1 MKSQISISIE
11 NDLLD
16 TITRLGGKDGRS
28 KLVEEAVRIKYHD
41 AKKVIAQK
49 MANLQEE
56 ARAIG
61 LFISWEFD
69 KKQGER

>member
-41 AKKVIAQK
+41 AKKVIAHK
-49 MANLQEE
+49 MANIQEE

-69 KKQGER
+69 KKNGER